1 MGYAVDQTLFRVLGR
16 ASKEDLDPLRELLNE
31 KSVDFQMDGRWA
43 LEKIRE
49 GIERELRLNGG
60 HMFANIARGGG
71 PPWGEIVRDV
81 AEKLKVAFLVSDS
94 TPDVELKVAAQVL
107 QRAVDEMSPEQRS
120 EFHENLK
127 RAGLPTDD
135 LWKQGAVAAAIVA
148 GRMAGF
154 AAYQGLV
161 TVANAVARALLG
173 HGLRFATSATLTKSL
188 CVALGPIGWAVTGLW
203 TILDAAG
210 AAYRITVPAVVMVA
224 VLRAQQQGADQAS
237 GS

>member
-1 MGYAVDQTLFRVLGR
+1 MGYAVDQTLFQVLGR

-60 HMFANIARGGG
+60 HMFANFARSGG

-94 TPDVELKVAAQVL
+94 TPDVELKIAAHVL
-107 QRAVDEMSPEQRS
+107 QRAVDEMTPEQRA

-127 RAGLPTDD
+127 RAGLPTDS
-135 LWKQGAVAAAIVA
+135 LMKQGAVAAAIA
-148 GRMAGF
+148 AARMSGF

-173 HGLRFATSATLTKSL
+173 HGLKFATNATLTRL
-188 CVALGPIGWAVTGLW
+188 LGIALGPIGWAIAGLW

-210 AAYRITVPAVVMVA
+210 PAYRITVPAVVMVA
-224 VLRAQQQGADQAS
+224 VLRAQQAGARAA
-237 GS
+237 GV